1 MEPKNEL
8 QAKIALNI
16 KKLRGENGWTQDD
29 LAARLSVGRTA
40 IAKYESCARTPTAY
54 QLNQLAAVF
63 KVSVDALM
71 Q

>member
-16 KKLRGENGWTQDD
+16 KRLREVNGWTQGD
-29 LAARLSVGRTA
+29 LAAQLNIGRTA

-54 QLNQLAAVF
+54 QLNQLATVF
-63 KVSVDALM
+63 KVTVDALM

>member
-16 KKLRGENGWTQDD
+16 KKLRELNGWTQGD
-29 LAARLSVGRTA
+29 LATQLNIGRTA

-63 KVSVDALM
+63 KTTVDALM